1 MEAMRSAAFLC
12 RAAIALGAYSQIRD
26 PLFPVRHGCSA
37 ACSASHPAYLNE
49 DGFKARL
56 KQDRRALADTEINIG
71 AFN

>member
-1 MEAMRSAAFLC
+1 MEAMRPAALLC

-26 PLFPVRHGCSA
+26 PLSPVRRGSSA
-37 ACSASHPAYLNE
+37 MYSASRPAYLNE